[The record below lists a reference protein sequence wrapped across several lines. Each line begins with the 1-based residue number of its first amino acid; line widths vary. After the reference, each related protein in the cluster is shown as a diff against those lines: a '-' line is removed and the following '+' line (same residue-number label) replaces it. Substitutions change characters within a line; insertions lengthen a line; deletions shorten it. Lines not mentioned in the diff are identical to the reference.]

1 MSLRNSGF
9 AWRVVVVISLLLWFI
24 RPVHAQQLSKASLEQ
39 QKQENLRRI
48 KEAES
53 ILFETRSKKEA
64 TLGQLAAL
72 SAQIEASQDL
82 IGLLNQEVQMLDQEI
97 GELNLVIEALEA
109 DLRQLKKEYGKMVV
123 SAYKA
128 NRGFT
133 KLTFIF
139 SAPTFN
145 QMLRRI
151 KWIEQYGR
159 ARRMQ
164 AEQITKVQQ
173 ALAEQQQAV
182 KNKRA
187 DQSELLLQQQSQS
200 EQLISL
206 KQEQDKTIQQLSR
219 QESKIRTDIAQRKK
233 ELKQLDE
240 MIAKLVREEIERA
253 RREAE
258 AAAKKSKSAS
268 AMPLTPEATALGASF
283 EGAQTRLL
291 WPVSSGF
298 ISSKFGQHQVYKT
311 VKMENTGV
319 EIQTRENAGVRAVF
333 DGQVR
338 RVFFVPGM
346 NNVVMIQHGDYF
358 TVYARLKE
366 VHVQPLQQVKAKD
379 NIGTV
384 ATNTEGVSELHFE
397 IWKREQKLN
406 PEQWLYK
413 N

>member
-1 MSLRNSGF
+1 MSLKSSGL
-9 AWRVVVVISLLLWFI
+9 AWRVVVVVSLLAGLAW
-24 RPVHAQQLSKASLEQ
+24 PAHGQQLSKASLEQ

-82 IGLLNQEVQMLDQEI
+82 ISLLNQEVQMLDQEI
-97 GELNLVIEALEA
+97 GELNLVIDALEA
-109 DLRQLKKEYGKMVV
+109 DLKQLKKEYGKMVV
-123 SAYKA
+123 AAYKA

-145 QMLRRI
+145 QMLRRM

-164 AEQITKVQQ
+164 AEQITKVQE

-200 EQLISL
+200 EQLLGL
-206 KQEQDKTIQQLSR
+206 KQEQDKTIQQLSK
-219 QESKIRTDIAQRKK
+219 QESKIRSDIAQRKK

-258 AAAKKSKSAS
+258 AAAKKNKSAS

-283 EGAQTRLL
+283 EGAQKRLL

-319 EIQTRENAGVRAVF
+319 EIQTKENAEVRAVF

-366 VHVQPLQQVKAKD
+366 VNVQPLQQVKAKD

-384 ATNTEGVSELHFE
+384 VTNTEGVSELHFE